1 MHAMPEG
8 FLVSAGSEGVEG
20 WAWDPRQPY
29 EPVEVELTAN
39 GAVLARGIADQFQ
52 MELVQNRIGNG
63 MHAFRLKLDRLP
75 NGPYPLI
82 VSARIV
88 GGGPVLNGQLEF
100 KSPADFRGV
109 VADAAFHD
117 YESMVDGIVNGQIC
131 GWIWNRSLPNAPVT
145 VSLYDGLTHIG
156 DVIADDFRSDVE
168 AAGKGTGYCAF
179 AIDLPLSVL
188 DGALHSLHVRVAGT
202 NHELTNSP
210 LGFGPNSARNL
221 IDELAQLRQEV
232 ATLTRQLGEVADPS
246 NALNGRL
253 AKALMQ
259 RMEAMLM
266 IQRDAVDQEMQAL
279 RTLRAPAGVGD

>member
-8 FLVSAGSEGVEG
+8 FLVAAGSEGFEG

-39 GAVLARGIADQFQ
+39 GAVLARGIADHFQ
-52 MELVQNRIGNG
+52 MELVQSRIGNG

-75 NGPYPLI
+75 DAPYPLI
-82 VSARIV
+82 VTARIA
-88 GGGPVLNGQLEF
+88 GGGPALGGQLEF
-100 KSPADFRGV
+100 KSPADFQGI
-109 VADAAFHD
+109 VADAAFRD

-131 GWIWNRSLPNAPVT
+131 GWIWNRSLPDAPVT

-156 DVIADDFRSDVE
+156 DVIADDFRGDVA
-168 AAGKGTGYCAF
+168 AAGKGSGRCAF

-188 DGALHSLHVRVAGT
+188 DGALHSLHVRVADT

-221 IDELAQLRQEV
+221 IDEIAQLRQEV
-232 ATLTRQLGEVADPS
+232 ATLTRQLSEVADPS

-259 RMEAMLM
+259 RMEAMLT
-266 IQRDAVDQEMQAL
+266 IQRDAVDQEMRAL
-279 RTLRAPAGVGD
+279 RTMGVQASVGD